1 MSGVWCLVSGVWC
14 LVSGV
19 WCLVSGVWCL
29 VSGVWGVKSKKQ
41 HIEDVLRCDDFR
53 NAGIISWGDI
63 KYTSNLRMPC
73 RRNRIIDEG

>member
-1 MSGVWCLVSGVWC
+1 MSD
-14 LVSGV
+14 
-19 WCLVSGVWCL
+19 
-29 VSGVWGVKSKKQ
+29 VWGVKSKKQ